1 VKRGGL
7 ILRLV
12 LVAALVAAITCLA
25 LHRQYVQAAGLEQNL
40 RRFGAWAPI
49 FFIFLYS
56 AATVLFVPG
65 SVLTIVG
72 GALFGPVWGTLWNL
86 AGASVGATLAFATAR
101 YVASDWVAMR
111 AGERLARVMR
121 GVEEEG
127 WRFVAFVRLVPLFP
141 FNLVNY
147 AFGLTRIRLGEYV
160 LTSFVCMAP
169 GAVAYTYLG
178 YAGREAAA
186 GQTGATRKALLALA
200 LLATVIFVPR
210 LVRKLKGERELID
223 AGTLRQHLKGD
234 QEPLVIDVRG
244 PDEFNGPL
252 GHIHGAKNI
261 ALSQLSASL
270 PSLSEMKCISLV
282 VVCKTDKRSAK
293 ATQLFKD
300 AGFQHV
306 QVLRGGME
314 GWNRQGFAVERN
326 HPPSSVT

>member
-1 VKRGGL
+1 MKRRGL
-7 ILRLV
+7 VLRLV
-12 LVAALVAAITCLA
+12 LVVALVAAIGWLA
-25 LHRQYVQAAGLEQNL
+25 LHRQYVQAAQLEQHL

-86 AGASVGATLAFATAR
+86 AGATVGATLAFATAR

-111 AGERLARVMR
+111 TGERLARLMR

-147 AFGLTRIRLGEYV
+147 AFGLTRIRFGEYV

-178 YAGREAAA
+178 YAGREAAS
-186 GQTGATRKALLALA
+186 GQTGAIQKALLALA
-200 LLATVIFVPR
+200 VLAVVAFLPR
-210 LVRKLKGERELID
+210 LIRRLKGPRFTD
-223 AGTLRQHLKGD
+223 AGTLKRGLESGEKVA
-234 QEPLVIDVRG
+234 LIDVRSAE
-244 PDEFNGPL
+244 EFQGPL
-252 GHIHGAKNI
+252 GHIAGASNI
-261 ALSQLSASL
+261 PIAELSGRLHEL
-270 PSLSEMKCISLV
+270 
-282 VVCKTDKRSAK
+282 TDLQRPII
-293 ATQLFKD
+293 TI
-300 AGFQHV
+300 
-306 QVLRGGME
+306 
-314 GWNRQGFAVERN
+314 
-326 HPPSSVT
+326 